1 MASKSFLTRSS
12 LLLLLIA
19 VFLIASIHAQVHVHE
34 DGTVHDHAD
43 GASNHTHTEPG
54 STAIADSHD
63 HDHDHDHAHEEGEAA
78 HDHAAEVA
86 GAAHDHSAEGEAAHD
101 HAGHSHGISC
111 DMEPIENYNMP
122 LRIGSVFIIMVTSAV
137 GIFAPIILYRISP
150 YKEGSV
156 RDWALTAGKFFGT
169 GVIIATAF
177 IHMLPE
183 ALEHFDSECLGEGWH
198 SYHAFGGLFCMIAS
212 FALQIIELAAISN
225 LDAIAQKNVDAANAA
240 ALAAGAGAGYSAA
253 NTIKNGH
260 AEEYADG
267 KMNEK
272 SLVDPSSNISHVERS
287 HHEHNHTGINEDG
300 HVHSAGFLEHEQSIR
315 NIGTFILELGI
326 VMHSIII
333 GITLGVTES
342 TAFQTLLIALVFH
355 QFFEGIALGTRIND
369 LQCKTWTK
377 PILMG
382 LLFICMTPIGVG
394 IGIGIRSSINPPAAI
409 LAQAILDSLS
419 AGILL
424 YNAYVSLMS
433 IEINHNVGFRKSSL
447 GRKVFCFL
455 CMYVGAALMSVLGA
469 WA

>member
-1 MASKSFLTRSS
+1 
-12 LLLLLIA
+12 LIYTNDYYPKI
-19 VFLIASIHAQVHVHE
+19 FTFFFFFFFFFFTL
-34 DGTVHDHAD
+34 
-43 GASNHTHTEPG
+43 
-54 STAIADSHD
+54 
-63 HDHDHDHAHEEGEAA
+63 
-78 HDHAAEVA
+78 
-86 GAAHDHSAEGEAAHD
+86 
-101 HAGHSHGISC
+101 
-111 DMEPIENYNMP
+111 
-122 LRIGSVFIIMVTSAV
+122 
-137 GIFAPIILYRISP
+137 GIFAPIILYRVSP

-183 ALEHFDSECLGEGWH
+183 ALEHFDSECIGEGWH
-198 SYHAFGGLFCMIAS
+198 SYHAFGGLFCMIAA
-212 FALQIIELAAISN
+212 FLLQIIELAAISN
-225 LDAIAQKNVDAANAA
+225 LDAIAQRNADAAAASAA
-240 ALAAGAGAGYSAA
+240 AGVVAAGYSG
-253 NTIKNGH
+253 NIIKNGS
-260 AEEYADG
+260 AEEYADS
-267 KMNEK
+267 KVNEK
-272 SLVDPSSNISHVERS
+272 SLVNPSSNISHVENN

-333 GITLGVTES
+333 GITLGCTDS
-342 TAFQTLLIALVFH
+342 SSFQTLLIALVFH

-369 LQCKTWTK
+369 LQCKTWKK

-455 CMYVGAALMSVLGA
+455 CMYTGAALMSVLGA

>member
-1 MASKSFLTRSS
+1 MASGSFITKSFL
-12 LLLLLIA
+12 LILFIA
-19 VFLIASIHAQVHVHE
+19 VFLIASIHAQAHVHE
-34 DGTVHDHAD
+34 DGTVHDHSEDTWNQTHSEPSTGTIVSSDAS
-43 GASNHTHTEPG
+43 GAFDNH
-54 STAIADSHD
+54 I
-63 HDHDHDHAHEEGEAA
+63 HEEGEAA
-78 HDHAAEVA
+78 H
-86 GAAHDHSAEGEAAHD
+86 S
-101 HAGHSHGISC
+101 HSHGISC
-111 DMEPIENYNMP
+111 DMEPIENYNLP
-122 LRIGSVFIIMVTSAV
+122 LRIGSVFIILATSAV
-137 GIFAPIILYRISP
+137 GKFAVNYTDKHFKMLTVYREYSGIFSPIILYRISP

-183 ALEHFDSECLGEGWH
+183 ALEHFDSECIGEGWH

-212 FALQIIELAAISN
+212 FLLQIIELAAISN
-225 LDAIAQKNVDAANAA
+225 LDAIAQRNADAAAA
-240 ALAAGAGAGYSAA
+240 AAHSTS
-253 NTIKNGH
+253 NTIKNGNV
-260 AEEYADG
+260 EEYADARL
-267 KMNEK
+267 NEK
-272 SLVDPSSNISHVERS
+272 SIVDPSSNISQIARS
-287 HHEHNHTGINEDG
+287 QHEHNHTGINEDG
-300 HVHSAGFLEHEQSIR
+300 HVHSAGFLENEQSIR

-333 GITLGVTES
+333 GITLGCTDS
-342 TAFQTLLIALVFH
+342 SSFQTLLIALVFH

-377 PILMG
+377 PVLMG

-447 GRKVFCFL
+447 GRKAFCFL
-455 CMYVGAALMSVLGA
+455 CMYLGAALMSVLGA

>member
-1 MASKSFLTRSS
+1 MLVTPKYL
-12 LLLLLIA
+12 
-19 VFLIASIHAQVHVHE
+19 
-34 DGTVHDHAD
+34 
-43 GASNHTHTEPG
+43 
-54 STAIADSHD
+54 
-63 HDHDHDHAHEEGEAA
+63 
-78 HDHAAEVA
+78 
-86 GAAHDHSAEGEAAHD
+86 
-101 HAGHSHGISC
+101 
-111 DMEPIENYNMP
+111 P
-122 LRIGSVFIIMVTSAV
+122 LFIL
-137 GIFAPIILYRISP
+137 GIFAPIILYRVSP

-198 SYHAFGGLFCMIAS
+198 SFHAFGGLFCMIAS
-212 FALQIIELAAISN
+212 FLLQIIELAAISN
-225 LDAIAQKNVDAANAA
+225 LDAIAQKNADAAAA
-240 ALAAGAGAGYSAA
+240 SAAAGAVAAGYSG
-253 NTIKNGH
+253 NTIKDGN
-260 AEEYADG
+260 AEGYPDG

-272 SLVDPSSNISHVERS
+272 SIVDHSSNVSHIEKN
-287 HHEHNHTGINEDG
+287 HHEHNHIGINEDG
-300 HVHSAGFLEHEQSIR
+300 HVHSAGFLEHQQSIR

-333 GITLGVTES
+333 GITLGCTDS
-342 TAFQTLLIALVFH
+342 SSFQTLLIALVFH

-369 LQCKTWTK
+369 LQCKTWAK

-433 IEINHNVGFRKSSL
+433 IEINHNIGFRKSSL

-455 CMYVGAALMSVLGA
+455 CMYTGAALMSVLGA

>member
-1 MASKSFLTRSS
+1 MLYLS
-12 LLLLLIA
+12 L
-19 VFLIASIHAQVHVHE
+19 
-34 DGTVHDHAD
+34 
-43 GASNHTHTEPG
+43 HTSLG
-54 STAIADSHD
+54 TAIADS

-86 GAAHDHSAEGEAAHD
+86 GAAHDHTAEGEAAHD

-111 DMEPIENYNMP
+111 DMEPLENYNMP

-137 GIFAPIILYRISP
+137 GKFTSIHTQSQLWPQIFIRYTLGIFAPIILYRISP

-183 ALEHFDSECLGEGWH
+183 ALERFDSECLGEGWH

-225 LDAIAQKNVDAANAA
+225 LDAIAQKNADAANAA
-240 ALAAGAGAGYSAA
+240 GTGAGYSAA

-272 SLVDPSSNISHVERS
+272 SFVDPSSNISHVERS

-315 NIGTFILELGI
+315 NIGTFILEIGI
-326 VMHSIII
+326 VTHSIII

-394 IGIGIRSSINPPAAI
+394 IGIGIRSSINPPAVI